1 MTPILPQPWFVTTET
16 LRSVASSTKE
26 RKVGGEAREEGME
39 QGREEGRVGGSIR
52 KAKIERKSRARCH
65 EDVEE
70 KQTRGQTGG
79 HTPRKA
85 QAHQHTKLVLELGA
99 MDHEEEGEKEGSQ
112 PSAGASPY
120 FQSQRATPSRG

>member
-70 KQTRGQTGG
+70 KQTGSDGRSDPKESTG
-79 HTPRKA
+79 
-85 QAHQHTKLVLELGA
+85 
-99 MDHEEEGEKEGSQ
+99 
-112 PSAGASPY
+112 PSAHKASVGIGGY
-120 FQSQRATPSRG
+120 GS